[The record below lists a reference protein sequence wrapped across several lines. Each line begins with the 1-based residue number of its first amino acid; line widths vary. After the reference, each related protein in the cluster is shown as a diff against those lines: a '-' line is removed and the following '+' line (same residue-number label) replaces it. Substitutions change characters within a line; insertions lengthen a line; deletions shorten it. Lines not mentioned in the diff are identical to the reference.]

1 VIKQAPSVGR
11 ILTMVAFALSCFGIL
26 VFLWLSFGGS
36 VPLKPKGYRVEVAF
50 PEATQLAKE
59 AEVRISGV
67 KVGRVKTT
75 EPNKRTGLTDTEL
88 EIDAR
93 YAPLPK
99 DTHAILRQKTL
110 LGETYVELSP
120 GAAGARGSGD
130 ESRMIADGGRLPEGN
145 VSKTVELDEIL
156 APGSTSRAWR
166 CAARPR
172 R

>member
-1 VIKQAPSVGR
+1 
-11 ILTMVAFALSCFGIL
+11 
-26 VFLWLSFGGS
+26 
-36 VPLKPKGYRVEVAF
+36 VEVSF

-75 EPNKRTGLTDTEL
+75 EPNKETGLTDTEL

-130 ESRMIADGGRLPEGN
+130 ESRMIADGGH
-145 VSKTVELDEIL
+145 L
-156 APGSTSRAWR
+156 ADGQV
-166 CAARPR
+166 
-172 R
+172 